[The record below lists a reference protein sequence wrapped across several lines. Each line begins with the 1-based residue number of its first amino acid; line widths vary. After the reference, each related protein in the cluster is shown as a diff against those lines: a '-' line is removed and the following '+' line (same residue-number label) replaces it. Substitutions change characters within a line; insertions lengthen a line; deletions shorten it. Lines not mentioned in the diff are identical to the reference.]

1 MTNVFHGL
9 NIAKKRISKVESIL
23 IEISQTKSQR
33 KAKKNIFRK
42 SRNCEAVA
50 KDTPMMRLSETKEKG
65 IEGMLMIT
73 VAE

>member
-33 KAKKNIFRK
+33 KAKKK
-42 SRNCEAVA
+42 
-50 KDTPMMRLSETKEKG
+50 KYSENLE
-65 IEGMLMIT
+65 IVRQLQRMHL
-73 VAE
+73 